1 MRRIG
6 WRLAVIMA
14 LLVAALVAVLVIQLT
29 RPVCLGNA
37 DCVWSSLIGVGLV
50 GLLLA
55 VLLGWWAA
63 RRIVPTLEETT
74 AASRNIAAA
83 EPPGRVTTGGWGE
96 AGEMAR
102 AFNQMVDQQREL
114 VSSLTVDRERLSTV
128 LDHMADGVLIT
139 DRQSTV
145 SLINPA
151 ACRLLDSTEK
161 AAIGRSFAS
170 VVRHHQLIDLWQRCN
185 RQGTEQVEAVE
196 VGPDQFL
203 QVVVT
208 PFTQKGVAGYLVIV
222 QDLTQVRRLQTM
234 RRDFI
239 SNLSHELRTP
249 LASLRAVIETLGDG
263 ALNDPPAARR
273 FLARAEREVD
283 TMTQMVEELLE
294 LSQIESG
301 KVRLRLSSHQVDEII
316 RVPVE
321 RLRSQVDSAELGL
334 FVEVPEDLPEV
345 MVDSERMQ
353 QVVANLLHNAIKFT
367 PAGGEIH
374 IRAYL
379 TDDDSTAN
387 GEVCV
392 EVEDSGIGIAKRDL
406 GRIFERFYKS
416 DRARTRAGGGT
427 GLGLAIARHI
437 VQAHGG
443 RIWVRSKEGRGS
455 TFSFTMPLAG

>member
-1 MRRIG
+1 MSRIG
-6 WRLAVIMA
+6 WRLAIIMA
-14 LLVAALVAVLVIQLT
+14 LLVVALVVVLVIQLT
-29 RPVCLGNA
+29 RPTCLGDVN
-37 DCVWSSLIGVGLV
+37 CIWRSLASIGMA
-50 GLLLA
+50 GLLMA
-55 VLLGWWAA
+55 VLLAWWAA

-74 AASRNIAAA
+74 AVSRNIASA
-83 EPPGRVTTGGWGE
+83 ELPGRVTTGGWGE
-96 AGEMAR
+96 ADEMAR
-102 AFNQMVDQQREL
+102 AFNKMIDQQRVM

-139 DRQSTV
+139 DRQSAV

-170 VVRHHQLIDLWQRCN
+170 VVRHHQLIELWQRCN
-185 RQGTEQVEAVE
+185 REGTEQVEAVE

-208 PFTQKGVAGYLVIV
+208 PFTQTGVAGYLVIV

-249 LASLRAVIETLGDG
+249 LASLRAVIETLEDG
-263 ALNDPPAARR
+263 ALDDPPAARR
-273 FLARAEREVD
+273 FLVRAEREVD

-301 KVRLRLSSHQVDEII
+301 KVRLKLSPSQVAEIVG
-316 RVPVE
+316 VPVE
-321 RLRSQVDSAELGL
+321 RLRSQIDNAELVL
-334 FVEVPEDLPEV
+334 SVEVPEDLPAV
-345 MVDSERMQ
+345 LVDSERMQ

-367 PAGGEIH
+367 PAGGTIH

-379 TDDDSTAN
+379 AEVDNSAN
-387 GEVCV
+387 GAIYV
-392 EVEDSGIGIAKRDL
+392 EVEDSGIGIPKRDL

-416 DRARTRAGGGT
+416 DRARTRGGGGT

-437 VQAHGG
+437 VQAHDG

-455 TFSFTMPLAG
+455 TFTFTMPLAT